1 MQEKKKKFLPFA
13 PLRKRN
19 GDEKMN
25 FRTDLALE
33 VHENLEGSRID
44 GVECTSFES
53 AGAEITRL
61 RVTDRRGE
69 EILGKPRGEYITVQS
84 QSFARSSRISDE
96 LIDAVAQE
104 LSRLLPS
111 EGTVLAAGLGNT
123 NITPDALGPKFIGG
137 VFVTRHLKRELCE
150 QLGLGRLRPVAAIAP
165 GVLGQTGVETGELL
179 LGAVNVIKPCAVIV
193 VDALAARKL
202 VRLGSTVQISD
213 SGIIP
218 GSGVGNS
225 RAEIS
230 RKTLGVPVI
239 SVGIPTVVDA
249 HTLAR
254 DVSGNNTNEPAEDA
268 KMMVT
273 PKEIDLLIERCS
285 GLLSLAVN
293 RALQPELSIKDLIEL
308 TS

>member
-1 MQEKKKKFLPFA
+1 
-13 PLRKRN
+13 
-19 GDEKMN
+19 MN

-33 VHENLEGSRID
+33 VRENLEGSRID

-202 VRLGSTVQISD
+202 GRLGSTVQISD

-230 RKTLGVPVI
+230 RKRSASRSYPWAFRRSLMRTHSPAMCRVI
-239 SVGIPTVVDA
+239 TQMNLPRTQNDG
-249 HTLAR
+249 HTERDRPAYRALFGTALAR
-254 DVSGNNTNEPAEDA
+254 RKPRFAAGAEHKRPHRADKLTNSPEI
-268 KMMVT
+268 VT
-273 PKEIDLLIERCS
+273 EMLQFN
-285 GLLSLAVN
+285 LSL
-293 RALQPELSIKDLIEL
+293 
-308 TS
+308 

>member
-1 MQEKKKKFLPFA
+1 
-13 PLRKRN
+13 
-19 GDEKMN
+19 MN

-33 VHENLEGSRID
+33 VRENLEGSKID

-69 EILGKPRGEYITVQS
+69 EALGKPRGEYITVQS

-179 LGAVNVIKPCAVIV
+179 LGADWGDGYGVIFNIYRLDGAKAVRV
-193 VDALAARKL
+193 VDGWSRSKYFLCSDGTLAHEWSGGADHWGRTYLRYGETLLPIESVFDRGGVWYHAKGLDALSLDDTQLEDRCK
-202 VRLGSTVQISD
+202 T
-213 SGIIP
+213 IP
-218 GSGVGNS
+218 
-225 RAEIS
+225 RAE
-230 RKTLGVPVI
+230 
-239 SVGIPTVVDA
+239 
-249 HTLAR
+249 
-254 DVSGNNTNEPAEDA
+254 AEQLMERYTKQYEA
-268 KMMVT
+268 LPFT
-273 PKEIDLLIERCS
+273 PFK
-285 GLLSLAVN
+285 A
-293 RALQPELSIKDLIEL
+293 
-308 TS
+308 

>member
-1 MQEKKKKFLPFA
+1 MQEKKKKFLSFA

-33 VHENLEGSRID
+33 VRENLEGSRID

-179 LGAVNVIKPCAVIV
+179 LGADWGDGCGVIFNIYRLDGAKAVRV
-193 VDALAARKL
+193 VDGWSRSQYFLCSDGTLAHEWSGGADHWGRTYLRYGETLLQAARLDDDVVEAMAELATLTGVGACRL
-202 VRLGSTVQISD
+202 VRDYNFTDTANRRYRYQAVF
-213 SGIIP
+213 
-218 GSGVGNS
+218 
-225 RAEIS
+225 EI
-230 RKTLGVPVI
+230 VYY
-239 SVGIPTVVDA
+239 
-249 HTLAR
+249 
-254 DVSGNNTNEPAEDA
+254 
-268 KMMVT
+268 
-273 PKEIDLLIERCS
+273 
-285 GLLSLAVN
+285 
-293 RALQPELSIKDLIEL
+293 
-308 TS
+308 

>member
-1 MQEKKKKFLPFA
+1 
-13 PLRKRN
+13 
-19 GDEKMN
+19 MN

-33 VHENLEGSRID
+33 VRENLEGSRID

-61 RVTDRRGE
+61 RVMDRRGE

-104 LSRLLPS
+104 LSHLLPS

-179 LGAVNVIKPCAVIV
+179 LGADWGDGYGVIFNIYRLDGAQAVRV
-193 VDALAARKL
+193 VDGWSRSRYFLCSDGTLAHEWSGGADHWGRTYLRYGETLLPIESVFDRGGVWYHAKGLDALSLDDTQLEDRCK
-202 VRLGSTVQISD
+202 T
-213 SGIIP
+213 IP
-218 GSGVGNS
+218 
-225 RAEIS
+225 RAE
-230 RKTLGVPVI
+230 
-239 SVGIPTVVDA
+239 
-249 HTLAR
+249 
-254 DVSGNNTNEPAEDA
+254 AEQLMERYTKQYEA
-268 KMMVT
+268 LPFT
-273 PKEIDLLIERCS
+273 PF
-285 GLLSLAVN
+285 A
-293 RALQPELSIKDLIEL
+293 A
-308 TS
+308 

>member
-1 MQEKKKKFLPFA
+1 
-13 PLRKRN
+13 
-19 GDEKMN
+19 MN
-25 FRTDLALE
+25 FRTFLALE
-33 VHENLEGSRID
+33 VRENCEGSRND

-179 LGAVNVIKPCAVIV
+179 LGAVLIAGYVLLMASFG
-193 VDALAARKL
+193 LF
-202 VRLGSTVQISD
+202 
-213 SGIIP
+213 
-218 GSGVGNS
+218 VGLKMPN
-225 RAEIS
+225 
-230 RKTLGVPVI
+230 L
-239 SVGIPTVVDA
+239 
-249 HTLAR
+249 HW
-254 DVSGNNTNEPAEDA
+254 TNEITPIKQGGAVMLALFTGCLLYTSDA
-268 KMMVT
+268 AD
-273 PKEIDLLIERCS
+273 DLTR
-285 GLLSLAVN
+285 VD
-293 RALQPELSIKDLIEL
+293 P
-308 TS
+308 

>member
-1 MQEKKKKFLPFA
+1 
-13 PLRKRN
+13 
-19 GDEKMN
+19 MN

-33 VHENLEGSRID
+33 VRENLEGSRID

-150 QLGLGRLRPVAAIAP
+150 QLGLGRLR
-165 GVLGQTGVETGELL
+165 
-179 LGAVNVIKPCAVIV
+179 GAVNVIKPCAVIV

-202 VRLGSTVQISD
+202 GRLGSTVQISD

-239 SVGIPTVVDA
+239 SVGVPTVVDA

>member
-1 MQEKKKKFLPFA
+1 
-13 PLRKRN
+13 
-19 GDEKMN
+19 MN

-33 VHENLEGSRID
+33 VRENLEGSRID

-179 LGAVNVIKPCAVIV
+179 LVIV

-202 VRLGSTVQISD
+202 GRLGSTVQISD

-239 SVGIPTVVDA
+239 SVGVPTVVDA

>member
-1 MQEKKKKFLPFA
+1 
-13 PLRKRN
+13 
-19 GDEKMN
+19 MN

-33 VHENLEGSRID
+33 VRENLEGSRID

-165 GVLGQTGVETGELL
+165 GCSVRQESKQ
-179 LGAVNVIKPCAVIV
+179 ASCCS
-193 VDALAARKL
+193 AR
-202 VRLGSTVQISD
+202 
-213 SGIIP
+213 
-218 GSGVGNS
+218 
-225 RAEIS
+225 
-230 RKTLGVPVI
+230 
-239 SVGIPTVVDA
+239 
-249 HTLAR
+249 
-254 DVSGNNTNEPAEDA
+254 
-268 KMMVT
+268 
-273 PKEIDLLIERCS
+273 
-285 GLLSLAVN
+285 
-293 RALQPELSIKDLIEL
+293 
-308 TS
+308 

>member
-33 VHENLEGSRID
+33 VRENLEGSRID

-111 EGTVLAAGLGNT
+111 EGTVL
-123 NITPDALGPKFIGG
+123 
-137 VFVTRHLKRELCE
+137 
-150 QLGLGRLRPVAAIAP
+150 
-165 GVLGQTGVETGELL
+165 GQTGVETGELL

-202 VRLGSTVQISD
+202 GRLGSTVQISD

-225 RAEIS
+225 RVEIS

-239 SVGIPTVVDA
+239 SVGVPTVVDA

>member
-1 MQEKKKKFLPFA
+1 
-13 PLRKRN
+13 
-19 GDEKMN
+19 MN

-33 VHENLEGSRID
+33 VRENLEGSRID

-111 EGTVLAAGLGNT
+111 EGTVLAAGLG
-123 NITPDALGPKFIGG
+123 
-137 VFVTRHLKRELCE
+137 
-150 QLGLGRLRPVAAIAP
+150 RLRPVAAIAP

-202 VRLGSTVQISD
+202 GRLGSTVQISD

-239 SVGIPTVVDA
+239 SVGVPTVVDA

>member
-1 MQEKKKKFLPFA
+1 
-13 PLRKRN
+13 
-19 GDEKMN
+19 MN

-33 VHENLEGSRID
+33 VRENLEGSKID

-179 LGAVNVIKPCAVIV
+179 LGADWGDGYGVIFNIYRLDGAQAVRV
-193 VDALAARKL
+193 VDGWSRSRYFLCSDGTLAHEWSGGADHWGRTYLRYGETLLPIESVFDRGGVWYHAKGLDALSLDDTQLEGRCK
-202 VRLGSTVQISD
+202 V
-213 SGIIP
+213 IP
-218 GSGVGNS
+218 
-225 RAEIS
+225 RAE
-230 RKTLGVPVI
+230 
-239 SVGIPTVVDA
+239 
-249 HTLAR
+249 
-254 DVSGNNTNEPAEDA
+254 AE
-268 KMMVT
+268 KLMERYTKQYEVLLFT
-273 PKEIDLLIERCS
+273 PFK
-285 GLLSLAVN
+285 A
-293 RALQPELSIKDLIEL
+293 
-308 TS
+308 

>member
-1 MQEKKKKFLPFA
+1 
-13 PLRKRN
+13 
-19 GDEKMN
+19 MN

-33 VHENLEGSRID
+33 VRENLEGGKID
-44 GVECTSFES
+44 GVECTEFKS

-61 RVTDRRGE
+61 KITDSRGE
-69 EILGKPRGEYITVQS
+69 AALGKPCGEYITVQS

-96 LIDAVAQE
+96 LTDAVARE
-104 LSRLLPS
+104 LSRLLPKD
-111 EGTVLAAGLGNT
+111 GTVLAAGLGNT
-123 NITPDALGPKFIGG
+123 NITPDALGPKFIRG

-150 QLGLGRLRPVAAIAP
+150 QLGLGSLRPVAAIAP

-202 VRLGSTVQISD
+202 GRLGSTVQISD

-230 RKTLGVPVI
+230 RRTLGVPVI
-239 SVGIPTVVDA
+239 SVGVPTVVDA
-249 HTLAR
+249 QTLAR
-254 DVSGNNTNEPAEDA
+254 DVSGRHTEKAAADT

-293 RALQPELSIKDLIEL
+293 RALQLELSIKDLVEL
-308 TS
+308 TN

>member
-1 MQEKKKKFLPFA
+1 
-13 PLRKRN
+13 
-19 GDEKMN
+19 MN

-33 VHENLEGSRID
+33 VRENLEGGKID
-44 GVECTSFES
+44 GVECTEFKS

-61 RVTDRRGE
+61 KITDSRGE
-69 EILGKPRGEYITVQS
+69 AALGKPCGEYITVQS

-96 LIDAVAQE
+96 LTDAVARE
-104 LSRLLPS
+104 LSRLLPKD
-111 EGTVLAAGLGNT
+111 GTVLAAGLGNT
-123 NITPDALGPKFIGG
+123 NITPDALGPKFIRG

-150 QLGLGRLRPVAAIAP
+150 QLGLGSLRPVAAIAP

-202 VRLGSTVQISD
+202 GRLGSTVQISD

-230 RKTLGVPVI
+230 RRTLGVPVI
-239 SVGIPTVVDA
+239 SVGVPTVVDA
-249 HTLAR
+249 QTLAR
-254 DVSGNNTNEPAEDA
+254 DVSGRRTEKAAADT
-268 KMMVT
+268 K
-273 PKEIDLLIERCS
+273 
-285 GLLSLAVN
+285 
-293 RALQPELSIKDLIEL
+293 
-308 TS
+308 

>member
-33 VHENLEGSRID
+33 VRENLEGSRID

-137 VFVTRHLKRELCE
+137 VRARYD
-150 QLGLGRLRPVAAIAP
+150 
-165 GVLGQTGVETGELL
+165 ETML
-179 LGAVNVIKPCAVIV
+179 
-193 VDALAARKL
+193 
-202 VRLGSTVQISD
+202 
-213 SGIIP
+213 
-218 GSGVGNS
+218 
-225 RAEIS
+225 
-230 RKTLGVPVI
+230 
-239 SVGIPTVVDA
+239 
-249 HTLAR
+249 
-254 DVSGNNTNEPAEDA
+254 
-268 KMMVT
+268 
-273 PKEIDLLIERCS
+273 
-285 GLLSLAVN
+285 
-293 RALQPELSIKDLIEL
+293 
-308 TS
+308 